1 MCSKVFG
8 LKYIY
13 LENKA
18 FFVQIKTIIYYKNK
32 GYEMKGSFLAKA
44 TFNERASF
52 SINSYY
58 SLREILIR
66 LETTCSGPKKPLF
79 HVRIGLQ

>member
-8 LKYIY
+8 LKSIY

-18 FFVQIKTIIYYKNK
+18 FFVQIKKIIYYKKK
-32 GYEMKGSFLAKA
+32 GYEMKKSFLAKA

-52 SINSYY
+52 SIN
-58 SLREILIR
+58 
-66 LETTCSGPKKPLF
+66 
-79 HVRIGLQ
+79 